1 MSYLVARMQ
10 KNNTQNLGGMQKHNQ
25 REFENHSNKDI
36 DKEQSYLN
44 YDLVNEGNINYR
56 EKIMSTIDTQREITK
71 STKAI
76 RKDAVLVNEFIVTS
90 DKGFFNNL
98 SDVDQQLFFKTATDW
113 FQERYGEQNVVFATV
128 HNDEITPHMH
138 LGVVPMRDGKLQGKN
153 VFNRKEL
160 LYIQDDLP
168 KFLGKRGFDIE
179 RGKEGSETVH
189 ADFNDWKRE
198 QARAR
203 EDVFEL
209 RREATRLAPEVE
221 NLSSERV
228 SLKQEVKILKQ
239 EKSGLKDENERFKE
253 SLTYLDDKPIEKWGL
268 KDNNF
273 VAIKREDYNKLAE
286 IKHNSKVLKKENE
299 GLSGQVEKL
308 KLDKE
313 ELQDRNSFLELSM
326 DELKQTLK
334 TARRHMKDLKE
345 NGNVLWDRCM
355 SFAHKF
361 RSNKDVARENEDGI
375 EDMFSDQV
383 GIMDYEEWSKNNI
396 RVHSFNKQ
404 R

>member
-44 YDLVNEGNINYR
+44 YDLVNEDNINYR
-56 EKIMSTIDTQREITK
+56 EKIMDTIDSQRESNK
-71 STKAI
+71 SI

-98 SDVDQQLFFKTATDW
+98 SDVDQRLFFKTATDW
-113 FQERYGEQNVVFATV
+113 FQERYGSQNIVFATV
-128 HNDEITPHMH
+128 HNDESTPHMH

-168 KFLGKRGFDIE
+168 RFLGKRGFDIE
-179 RGKEGSETVH
+179 RGKEGSQTVH

-198 QARAR
+198 QVRAR

-209 RREATRLAPEVE
+209 RREITKLEPKVE
-221 NLSSERV
+221 DLNSQRV
-228 SLKQEVKILKQ
+228 SLKEDIKILKK
-239 EKSGLKDENERFKE
+239 EKSGLKEENERFKK

-268 KDNNF
+268 KNKDNF
-273 VAIKREDYNKLAE
+273 VAIKLEDYNKLAE
-286 IKHNSKVLKKENE
+286 IKRNYKVLKKENE
-299 GLSGQVEKL
+299 GLSGEVEKL

-313 ELQDRNSFLELSM
+313 ELQDRNSFLELSS

-345 NGNVLWDRCM
+345 NGNILWDRCM

-361 RSNKDVARENEDGI
+361 RSNKNVARENEEGI

-383 GIMDYEEWSKNNI
+383 GIMDYEKLQEENSKFHN
-396 RVHSFNKQ
+396 FDKQ